1 MNPPTRRSNRS
12 KSSESTVVNGA
23 PAALERLRDGHK
35 LGKAYVDK
43 TKLTDH
49 HAILPTGKTSSPSL
63 SPPLR

>member
-1 MNPPTRRSNRS
+1 LICSGIGSDANADHPQ
-12 KSSESTVVNGA
+12 A
-23 PAALERLRDGHK
+23 AAALKRLRGGHK
-35 LGKAYVDK
+35 LGKAYVDE